1 MSRDPYTVLGLSPGA
16 SSDEVKTAY
25 RKLAKKY
32 HPDLNPGSVE
42 AEQKMKEINEAYD
55 IIVSGRYQAGA
66 YSSGQNASS
75 GSYGAYQNG
84 GFGGF
89 GGFNG
94 FGGFGGGAY
103 GASSQSGSGAYRRGY
118 ADPNEGFWGNPYGF
132 TGRAQAGRG
141 TESSQ
146 LRAERNYI
154 NSRHYGEALNVLN
167 SINERDA
174 YWYYLS
180 ALANEGVG
188 NHINA
193 IRDAQTAA
201 QMEPDNQVYS
211 DLRERLEYAGGAA
224 RNYSQRFN
232 MPRSGW
238 SYALWCLFLN
248 FCCGRGWFFC

>member
-1 MSRDPYTVLGLSPGA
+1 M
-16 SSDEVKTAY
+16 
-25 RKLAKKY
+25 
-32 HPDLNPGSVE
+32 
-42 AEQKMKEINEAYD
+42 Q
-55 IIVSGRYQAGA
+55 
-66 YSSGQNASS
+66 
-75 GSYGAYQNG
+75 
-84 GFGGF
+84 
-89 GGFNG
+89 
-94 FGGFGGGAY
+94 
-103 GASSQSGSGAYRRGY
+103 RRGSDRPGESKTRGGR
-118 ADPNEGFWGNPYGF
+118 AGQAAHTG
-132 TGRAQAGRG
+132 GRAQAGRG

-146 LRAERNYI
+146 LRAARNYI